1 MTIGRRDV
9 DPPSPQGGDCADA
22 HPGCAEVHSGP
33 TETILDDDPVGSVSA
48 DRTSTDDDRQA
59 GLIGLTGRILTSWP
73 NTARTLLTLV
83 VLIGMVAATL
93 WLVPMAIEF
102 GPLRITPY

>member
-9 DPPSPQGGDCADA
+9 DPPSPPGGGCADA
-22 HPGCAEVHSGP
+22 HPGCAEVHSDGP
-33 TETILDDDPVGSVSA
+33 ETILNGVVGPPVSA
-48 DRTSTDDDRQA
+48 DTTSTHDDRQP
-59 GLIGLTGRILTSWP
+59 GVIGLTGRILTSWP

-83 VLIGMVAATL
+83 VLIGMVAAAL
-93 WLVPMAIEF
+93 WLVPMAIEL